1 VRRGLTLIELIFTM
15 VIVAVVFTVIPKL
28 IQSFAQTGEVAIK
41 EDALFNAISQMALIT
56 AYPWDGGDEANAS
69 YIRTTANGH
78 PDFNCT
84 TTGYRQGGFVGGRRC
99 GPNPPSAKLIAD
111 SEPPSIG
118 DFDGNVTE
126 TFENC
131 ADDLYEMITTVVY
144 VEDDDLDTNATQTTN
159 SKHIKVRVDYHDNF
173 TRGSGC
179 ITQLETYSYNI
190 GLATINSRAW

>member
-1 VRRGLTLIELIFTM
+1 M

-41 EDALFNAISQMALIT
+41 EDALFNAISHMALVT

-69 YIRTTANGH
+69 YIRTTTNGH

-84 TTGYRQGGFVGGRRC
+84 ADGYRQGGFVGGRRC
-99 GPNPPSAKLIAD
+99 GDSNISASPISGGGPPFN
-111 SEPPSIG
+111 SIG
-118 DFDGNVTE
+118 DFDGDSTT
-126 TFENC
+126 TFIEEC
-131 ADDLYEMITTVVY
+131 APELYEMNTTVEY
-144 VEDDDLDTNATQTTN
+144 VRDDNVSDNSVAGTSN
-159 SKHIKVRVDYHDNF
+159 SKRIIVKVYYDAGFNKGTTGEIR
-173 TRGSGC
+173 C